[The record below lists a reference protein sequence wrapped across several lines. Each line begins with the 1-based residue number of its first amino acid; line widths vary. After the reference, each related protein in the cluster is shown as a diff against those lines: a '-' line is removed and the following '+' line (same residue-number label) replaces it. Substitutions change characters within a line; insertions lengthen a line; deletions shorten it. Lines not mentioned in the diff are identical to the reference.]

1 MQYSRAKTKKCR
13 KKTSDLDLVLVHK
26 RENSPFAKC
35 QFQPLC
41 RLCVE
46 HVEDAAKE
54 SALFVHD
61 EGPEQIFVDITEQV
75 EASSER

>member
-1 MQYSRAKTKKCR
+1 MILENSRAKTKKCR
-13 KKTSDLDLVLVHK
+13 RKTSYLDLVLVHTRK
-26 RENSPFAKC
+26 NSPFAKC

-61 EGPEQIFVDITEQV
+61 ER
-75 EASSER
+75 SE